1 MLNASDSYNVDVK
14 SYATISRSAF
24 RVANLTKSTA
34 STSHVRT
41 AVILITLMVGNLKSY
56 SSSGPWWNNA
66 HAKFC
71 ENTTSYVCFPI
82 RTNIFLRTLSLNR
95 ANTRNVGPF
104 QCKAA
109 QKVRGTEIK
118 ATRFLV
124 RYMIKVLNSCYFSFQ
139 LLPPETHL

>member
-1 MLNASDSYNVDVK
+1 MLNATDSYNVDVK
-14 SYATISRSAF
+14 SYAIISRSAF
-24 RVANLTKSTA
+24 RVVNLTKSTA
-34 STSHVRT
+34 STSHVRI

-71 ENTTSYVCFPI
+71 ENKTLYACFPI
-82 RTNIFLRTLSLNR
+82 RTNIFLCTLSLNR
-95 ANTRNVGPF
+95 ANTRNVGQF
-104 QCKAA
+104 EYKAA
-109 QKVRGTEIK
+109 QKVRGTEAK

-139 LLPPETHL
+139 LLPPVAQL